1 MSTFLCKNG
10 VRKEYFLTPTF
21 IIEPFFTR
29 KHKSSQFDRVRD
41 LLCLK
46 KESFESQEGMTIRK
60 KSRTTIQI
68 VKTPETIPL
77 SVGPLLGLYGLQKPL
92 FRLRP

>member
-1 MSTFLCKNG
+1 MNHHFTVFLSCYKVQLSRVG
-10 VRKEYFLTPTF
+10 PPF
-21 IIEPFFTR
+21 IFTR

-41 LLCLK
+41 LLCLE
-46 KESFESQEGMTIRK
+46 KESFESQEGMAIRK

-77 SVGPLLGLYGLQKPL
+77 SVGPLLGLYGLQKLL

>member
-1 MSTFLCKNG
+1 MYPPYWVSSKEGTFQGWGRL
-10 VRKEYFLTPTF
+10 L
-21 IIEPFFTR
+21 FFTR
-29 KHKSSQFDRVRD
+29 KHKSLQFDGVRD
-41 LLCLK
+41 LLCLE
-46 KESFESQEGMTIRK
+46 KESFESQEGMAIRK